1 MTEVRLRPH
10 LWFVNH
16 YAVHPDVHGRSGRHY
31 RLAQHLESL
40 GWRVTVIA
48 ASTNHPN
55 GRQLASRGATVGGDE
70 HGPLFRLL
78 RTPAYE
84 KGGFSRVINMVTF
97 SARLLAL
104 RDVDAPDLV
113 IGSTVHPLAA
123 WAASTVARR
132 KAVPF
137 VFETRDLWPET
148 LIDMGAITRHHP
160 LAHILRWIEKRTI
173 ERSRLVISPLPGV
186 GAYLEAQGHDVP
198 FVWISNG
205 VEPGEASTPPPDD
218 VSGPTFTYF
227 GSIGRANAVDTL
239 VKAFELYL
247 AKGGSPHAR
256 LRLVGDGA
264 DFDEIKRRATTS
276 QWASQMQLQG
286 AVPQS
291 QLAQIS
297 AESDALIA
305 NMLDLPLYKYGI
317 SLNKLF
323 EYLSAARPIIF
334 ASNASNNPVADAS
347 AGFVVPANDV
357 SAIAEAMQQL
367 QNTPSAERAAMGAR
381 GREHVKSEYDYSVLA
396 RRLSRALTPLLG
408 STSAAVPTPTTP
420 SDC

>member
-1 MTEVRLRPH
+1 MTEDRRRPH

-48 ASTNHPN
+48 ASTDHPS
-55 GRQLASRGATVGGDE
+55 GRQLSAHGATLGGDE

-78 RTPAYE
+78 KAPAYE
-84 KGGFSRVINMVTF
+84 KGGFSRIINMVTF

-104 RDVDAPDLV
+104 RNLDAPDLV

-123 WAASTVARR
+123 WASSTVARR

-148 LIDMGAITRHHP
+148 LIDMGAITRRHP

-173 ERSRLVISPLPGV
+173 ERSQLVISPLPGV
-186 GAYLEAQGHDVP
+186 GDYLQAWGHDVP

-205 VEPGEASTPPPDD
+205 VEPGEASAPPADD
-218 VSGPTFTYF
+218 VAGPTFTYF

-239 VKAFELYL
+239 VEAFELYL
-247 AKGGSPHAR
+247 ARGGSPHAR

-264 DFDEIKRRATTS
+264 DFGEIERRATTS
-276 QWASQMQLQG
+276 HWGSQMQLQG

-291 QLAQIS
+291 QLTQIS
-297 AESDALIA
+297 ADSDALIA

-367 QNTPSAERAAMGAR
+367 QDTPAAERAAMGSR
-381 GREHVKSEYDYSVLA
+381 GREYVKREYDYSVLA
-396 RRLSRALTPLLG
+396 RRLSRALVPLLEPK
-408 STSAAVPTPTTP
+408 SATHTAPTTP
-420 SDC
+420 PN

>member
-1 MTEVRLRPH
+1 MTEERRRPH

-40 GWRVTVIA
+40 GWRVTIIA
-48 ASTNHPN
+48 SSTDHPS
-55 GRQLASRGATVGGDE
+55 GRQLSPRGATVSGDE
-70 HGPLFRLL
+70 HGPVFRLL
-78 RTPAYE
+78 KTPAYE

-104 RDVDAPDLV
+104 RNLDAPDLV

-123 WAASTVARR
+123 WAASIVARR

-148 LIDMGAITRHHP
+148 LIDMGAITRRHP
-160 LAHILRWIEKRTI
+160 LARILRWIEKRTI
-173 ERSRLVISPLPGV
+173 ERSLLVISPLPGV
-186 GAYLEAQGHDVP
+186 GAYLEAWGHDVP

-205 VEPGEASTPPPDD
+205 VEPGEASAPPAVDAA
-218 VSGPTFTYF
+218 GPTFTYF

-239 VKAFELYL
+239 VQAFELYL
-247 AKGGSPHAR
+247 AEGGSPYAR

-264 DFDEIKRRATTS
+264 DFDEIKRRTTTS
-276 QWASQMQLQG
+276 QWASQMHLQG

-291 QLAQIS
+291 ELTQIS
-297 AESDALIA
+297 ADSDALIA

-347 AGFVVPANDV
+347 AGFAVPANDV
-357 SAIAEAMQQL
+357 AAIAEAMQQL
-367 QNTPSAERAAMGAR
+367 QDTPAADRAAMGAR

-396 RRLSRALTPLLG
+396 RRLSRALVPLLKP
-408 STSAAVPTPTTP
+408 TSATPTATTTP
-420 SDC
+420 SD